1 MDGNELIAIEGTVQ
15 TIIFQN
21 PENGYT
27 VLRLRAGD
35 ESVTAVGILP
45 GLSAGEG
52 LRLYGAWTTH
62 ASFGQQF
69 KAEHAERYLPEG
81 SRAIY
86 EYLAGGAIKG
96 IGPKLARDIVSEFG
110 AKTLEILESSPE
122 ELTKIKGITDKK
134 ARDMGERFRQQTGL
148 RRLMEF
154 LVDNGVKP
162 IAAAR
167 LYRSYGEEA
176 EAAITENPYILADE
190 YFGLDFFA
198 ADEFARRL
206 DFAPDAR
213 ERVEAA
219 IRFEMRHNENNG
231 HVFLPTDKL
240 IAATAQL
247 ISVEAESV
255 RRGVEGLTEAGEA
268 VAERVAGVEGLYL
281 EDLYEAERSV
291 AERIA
296 SMAVRR
302 VDKVPGLDILVERA
316 EYACGITFAL
326 KQREAL
332 QAAANGRA
340 LVLTGGPGT
349 GKTTTVRGILG
360 LYDEMGINTLLT
372 APTGRAAKRLT
383 ELTGREA
390 QTVHRLLGAGM
401 PESGLGTVFEKCA
414 SDKLEC
420 DAVILDET
428 SMVDIRLMAALLEA
442 MPEDARL
449 IMVGD
454 ADQLPSVGPGNVF
467 GDVIRSGV
475 VPVIALTDIFRQ
487 AKESAIVKNA
497 HMINAGRAPELKNS
511 GGDFF
516 FLKRQNG
523 AVTSTV
529 TELVSSRLPKNMGIP
544 PEDIQILS
552 PSRKYA
558 GGTREINL
566 AAQEALNPPSE
577 DKKEKTVGNITFRV
591 GDRVMQ
597 TRNNYDIIW
606 VRSGPTPS
614 EEDKSRA
621 DAVNASAQELKSETG
636 RHEAGTGIFNG
647 DVGYIEG
654 MDEAAGI
661 AYIRFDERLVP
672 YPFDQMGD
680 LELAYAVTVHKSQGS
695 EYRAVILALPKC
707 PPGLITR
714 SVLYTAVTRA
724 RQLLIVVGGADIFSA
739 MVANDKRL
747 RRYSGLRARLC
758 GEVG

>member
-1 MDGNELIAIEGTVQ
+1 MDGNELIVIEGTVQ
-15 TIIFQN
+15 AIIFQN

-27 VLRLRAGD
+27 VLRLRVGD
-35 ESVTAVGILP
+35 ESVTAVGTLP
-45 GLSAGEG
+45 GLAPGEG
-52 LRLYGAWTTH
+52 LRLYGSWTTH

-69 KAEHAERYLPEG
+69 KAEHAERSLPEG
-81 SRAIY
+81 SSAIY

-96 IGPKLARDIVSEFG
+96 VGPKLARQIVSEFG
-110 AKTLEILESSPE
+110 PRTLEVIETSPE

-134 ARDMGERFRQQTGL
+134 ARDIGERFRQQTGM

-154 LVDNGVKP
+154 LADNGVKP

-167 LYRSYGEEA
+167 LYRTYGEEA
-176 EAAITENPYILADE
+176 EQVITENPYILADE

-198 ADEFARRL
+198 ADEFARKL
-206 DFAPDAR
+206 DFTADAP

-219 IRFEMRHNENNG
+219 IRFEMRHNEGNG
-231 HVFLPTDKL
+231 HVFLPVDKL
-240 IAATAQL
+240 TAATAQL
-247 ISVEAESV
+247 ISVEPDSV
-255 RRGVEGLTEAGEA
+255 ERGLASLVERGDA
-268 VAERVAGVEGLYL
+268 VAQTVAGVEGLYL
-281 EDLYEAERSV
+281 ADLYEAERHV
-291 AERIA
+291 ALRIGE
-296 SMAVRR
+296 MVRRR
-302 VDKVPGLDILVERA
+302 VDKVQGLQILMERA
-316 EYACGITFAL
+316 EYACGITFAK

-332 QAAANGRA
+332 EAAANGRVM
-340 LVLTGGPGT
+340 VLTGGPGT

-360 LYDEMGINTLLT
+360 LYDEMGIKTLLT

-414 SDKLEC
+414 SDMLEC

-428 SMVDIRLMAALLEA
+428 SMVDIRLMAALLDA
-442 MPEDARL
+442 MPPDSRL

-467 GDVIRSGV
+467 GDVIRSAV

-497 HMINAGRAPELKNS
+497 HMINKGVTPELKNA

-516 FLKRQNG
+516 FLRRPD
-523 AVTSTV
+523 AASVTATV
-529 TELVSSRLPKNMGIP
+529 TELISSRLPKNMGVP
-544 PEDIQILS
+544 PEDIQVLA

-558 GGTREINL
+558 GGARELN
-566 AAQEALNPPSE
+566 AAIQEALNPPSE

-606 VRSGPTPS
+606 VKSSSP

-621 DAVNASAQELKSETG
+621 DAVAASTQERESETR

-654 MDEAAGI
+654 MDESI
-661 AYIRFDERLVP
+661 AYIRFDDRLVP
-672 YPFDQMGD
+672 YPFDQMTD

-707 PPGLITR
+707 PPGLVNR
-714 SVLYTAVTRA
+714 SLLYTAVTRA
-724 RQLLIVVGGADIFSA
+724 RELLIAVGGADVFAA
-739 MVANDKRL
+739 MVANDRRQ

-758 GEVG
+758 GEVS

>member
-1 MDGNELIAIEGTVQ
+1 MDGNELIVIEGTVQ
-15 TIIFQN
+15 AIIFQN

-27 VLRLRAGD
+27 VLRLRVGD
-35 ESVTAVGILP
+35 ESVTAVGTLP
-45 GLSAGEG
+45 GLAPGEG
-52 LRLYGAWTTH
+52 LRLYGSWNTH

-69 KAEHAERYLPEG
+69 KAEHAERSLPEG
-81 SRAIY
+81 SSAIY

-96 IGPKLARDIVSEFG
+96 VGPKLARQIVSEFG
-110 AKTLEILESSPE
+110 PRTLEVIETSPE

-134 ARDMGERFRQQTGL
+134 ARDIGERFRQQTGM

-154 LVDNGVKP
+154 LADNGVKP

-167 LYRSYGEEA
+167 LYRTYGEEA
-176 EAAITENPYILADE
+176 EQVITENPYILADE

-198 ADEFARRL
+198 ADEFARKL
-206 DFAPDAR
+206 DFTADAP

-219 IRFEMRHNENNG
+219 IRFEMRHNEGNG
-231 HVFLPTDKL
+231 HVFLPVDKL
-240 IAATAQL
+240 TAATAQL
-247 ISVEAESV
+247 ISVEPDSV
-255 RRGVEGLTEAGEA
+255 ERGLASLVERGDA
-268 VAERVAGVEGLYL
+268 VAQTVAGVEGLYL
-281 EDLYEAERSV
+281 ADLYEAERHV
-291 AERIA
+291 ALRIGE
-296 SMAVRR
+296 MARRR
-302 VDKVPGLDILVERA
+302 VDKVQGLQILMERA
-316 EYACGITFAL
+316 EYACGITFAK

-332 QAAANGRA
+332 EAAANGRVM
-340 LVLTGGPGT
+340 VLTGGPGT

-360 LYDEMGINTLLT
+360 LYDEMGIKTLLT

-401 PESGLGTVFEKCA
+401 PESGLGTVFEKCV
-414 SDKLEC
+414 SDMLEC

-428 SMVDIRLMAALLEA
+428 SMVDIRLMAALLDA
-442 MPEDARL
+442 MPPDSRL

-467 GDVIRSGV
+467 GDVIRSAV

-497 HMINAGRAPELKNS
+497 HMINKGVTPELKNA

-516 FLKRQNG
+516 FLRRPD
-523 AVTSTV
+523 AASVTATV
-529 TELVSSRLPKNMGIP
+529 TELISSRLPKNMGVP
-544 PEDIQILS
+544 PEDIQVLA

-558 GGTREINL
+558 GGARELN
-566 AAQEALNPPSE
+566 AAIQEALNPPSE

-606 VRSGPTPS
+606 VKSSSP

-621 DAVNASAQELKSETG
+621 DAVAASTQERESETR

-654 MDEAAGI
+654 MDESI

-672 YPFDQMGD
+672 YPFDQMTD

-707 PPGLITR
+707 PPGLVNR
-714 SVLYTAVTRA
+714 SLLYTAVTRA
-724 RQLLIVVGGADIFSA
+724 RELLIAVGGADVFAA
-739 MVANDKRL
+739 MVANDRRQ

-758 GEVG
+758 GEVS

>member
-1 MDGNELIAIEGTVQ
+1 MDGNELIVIEGTVQ
-15 TIIFQN
+15 AIIFQN

-27 VLRLRAGD
+27 VLRLRVGD
-35 ESVTAVGILP
+35 ESVTAVGTLP
-45 GLSAGEG
+45 GLAPGEG
-52 LRLYGAWTTH
+52 LRLYGSWTTH

-69 KAEHAERYLPEG
+69 KAEHAERSLPEG
-81 SRAIY
+81 SSAIY

-96 IGPKLARDIVSEFG
+96 VGPKLARQIVSEFG
-110 AKTLEILESSPE
+110 PRTLEVIETSPE

-134 ARDMGERFRQQTGL
+134 ARDIGERFRQQTGM

-154 LVDNGVKP
+154 LADNGVKP

-167 LYRSYGEEA
+167 LYRTYGEEA
-176 EAAITENPYILADE
+176 EQVITENPYILADE

-198 ADEFARRL
+198 ADEFARKL
-206 DFAPDAR
+206 DFTADAP

-219 IRFEMRHNENNG
+219 IRFEMRHNEGNG
-231 HVFLPTDKL
+231 HVFLPVDKL
-240 IAATAQL
+240 TAATAQL
-247 ISVEAESV
+247 ISVEPDSV
-255 RRGVEGLTEAGEA
+255 ERGLASLVERGDA
-268 VAERVAGVEGLYL
+268 VAQTVAGVEGLYL
-281 EDLYEAERSV
+281 ADLYEAERHV
-291 AERIA
+291 ALRIGE
-296 SMAVRR
+296 MARRR
-302 VDKVPGLDILVERA
+302 VDKVQGLQILMERA
-316 EYACGITFAL
+316 EYACGITFAK

-332 QAAANGRA
+332 EAAANGRVM
-340 LVLTGGPGT
+340 VLTGGPGT

-360 LYDEMGINTLLT
+360 LYDEMGIKTLLT

-401 PESGLGTVFEKCA
+401 PESGLGTVFEKCV
-414 SDKLEC
+414 SDMLEC

-428 SMVDIRLMAALLEA
+428 SMVDIRLMAALLDA
-442 MPEDARL
+442 MPPDSRL

-467 GDVIRSGV
+467 GDVIRSAV

-497 HMINAGRAPELKNS
+497 HMINKGVTPELKNA

-516 FLKRQNG
+516 FLRRPD
-523 AVTSTV
+523 AASVTATV
-529 TELVSSRLPKNMGIP
+529 TELISSRLPKNMGVP
-544 PEDIQILS
+544 PEDIQVLA

-558 GGTREINL
+558 GGARELN
-566 AAQEALNPPSE
+566 AAIQEALNPPSE

-606 VRSGPTPS
+606 VKSSSP

-621 DAVNASAQELKSETG
+621 DAVAASTQERESETR

-654 MDEAAGI
+654 MDESI

-672 YPFDQMGD
+672 YPFDQMTD

-707 PPGLITR
+707 PPGLVNR
-714 SVLYTAVTRA
+714 SLLYTAVTRA
-724 RQLLIVVGGADIFSA
+724 RELLIAVGGADVFAA
-739 MVANDKRL
+739 MVANDRRQ

-758 GEVG
+758 GEVS

>member
-1 MDGNELIAIEGTVQ
+1 MDGNELIVIEGTVQ
-15 TIIFQN
+15 AIIFQN

-27 VLRLRAGD
+27 VLRLRVGD
-35 ESVTAVGILP
+35 ESVTAVGTLP
-45 GLSAGEG
+45 GLAPGEG
-52 LRLYGAWTTH
+52 LRLYGSWTTH

-69 KAEHAERYLPEG
+69 KAEHAERSLPEG
-81 SRAIY
+81 SSAIY

-96 IGPKLARDIVSEFG
+96 VGPKLARQIVSEFG
-110 AKTLEILESSPE
+110 PRTLEVIETSPE

-134 ARDMGERFRQQTGL
+134 ARDIGERFRQQTGM

-154 LVDNGVKP
+154 LADNGVKP

-167 LYRSYGEEA
+167 LYRTYGEEA
-176 EAAITENPYILADE
+176 EQVITENPYILADE

-198 ADEFARRL
+198 ADEFARKL
-206 DFAPDAR
+206 DFTADAP

-219 IRFEMRHNENNG
+219 IRFEMRHNEGNG
-231 HVFLPTDKL
+231 HVFLPVDKL
-240 IAATAQL
+240 TAATAQL
-247 ISVEAESV
+247 ISVEPDSV
-255 RRGVEGLTEAGEA
+255 ERGLASLVERGDA
-268 VAERVAGVEGLYL
+268 VAQTVAGVEGLYL
-281 EDLYEAERSV
+281 ADLYEAERHV
-291 AERIA
+291 ALRIGE
-296 SMAVRR
+296 MARRR
-302 VDKVPGLDILVERA
+302 VDKVQGLQILMERA
-316 EYACGITFAL
+316 EYACGITFAK

-332 QAAANGRA
+332 EAAANGRVM
-340 LVLTGGPGT
+340 VLTGGPGT

-360 LYDEMGINTLLT
+360 LYDEMGIKTLLT

-414 SDKLEC
+414 SDMLEC

-428 SMVDIRLMAALLEA
+428 SMVDIRLMAALLDA
-442 MPEDARL
+442 MPPDSRL

-467 GDVIRSGV
+467 GDVIRSAV

-497 HMINAGRAPELKNS
+497 HMINKGVTPELKNA

-516 FLKRQNG
+516 FLRRPD
-523 AVTSTV
+523 AASVTATV
-529 TELVSSRLPKNMGIP
+529 TELISSRLPKNMGVP
-544 PEDIQILS
+544 PEDIQVLA

-558 GGTREINL
+558 GGARELN
-566 AAQEALNPPSE
+566 AAIQEALNPPSE

-606 VRSGPTPS
+606 VKSSSP

-621 DAVNASAQELKSETG
+621 DAVAASTQERESETR

-654 MDEAAGI
+654 MDESI
-661 AYIRFDERLVP
+661 AYIRFDDRLVP
-672 YPFDQMGD
+672 YPFDQMTD

-707 PPGLITR
+707 PPGLVNR
-714 SVLYTAVTRA
+714 SLLYTAVTRA
-724 RQLLIVVGGADIFSA
+724 RELLIAVGGADVFAA
-739 MVANDKRL
+739 MVANDRRQ

-758 GEVG
+758 GEVS